1 MIDKLSRFTPV
12 TALNRDEMLFQ
23 AGRASVR
30 PPRIWKWLVGGL
42 TLSQSV
48 TLAAWFWL
56 TPITSNPVVPTLVVE
71 ATPLLIPETPPRAPA
86 SLTPDPSSY
95 LELSRRMTDDGFP
108 RSAPG
113 PNETGPVS
121 PPLTAGS
128 RLSASHHLNF

>member
-1 MIDKLSRFTPV
+1 MIDKLTQFTPV
-12 TALNRDEMLFQ
+12 TTLNRDEMLFQ

-42 TLSQSV
+42 TLSQSATV
-48 TLAAWFWL
+48 AAWFWL
-56 TPITSNPVVPTLVVE
+56 TPVTSPVVPTLVVE
-71 ATPLLIPETPPRAPA
+71 ATPLLIPETPPQAPS

-108 RSAPG
+108 RSAPV
-113 PNETGPVS
+113 PNETGPVT

-128 RLSASHHLNF
+128 RLGSISYLNF

>member
-12 TALNRDEMLFQ
+12 TTLNRDEMLFQ

-30 PPRIWKWLVGGL
+30 NPRIWKWLVGGL
-42 TLSQSV
+42 ALSQSV

-56 TPITSNPVVPTLVVE
+56 TPVTNSPVVPTLAVE
-71 ATPLLIPETPPRAPA
+71 ATPLLIPETPPQVPV
-86 SLTPDPSSY
+86 SPTPDPSSY
-95 LELSRRMTDDGFP
+95 IELSRRMTDDGFP
-108 RSAPG
+108 RLTPV

-128 RLSASHHLNF
+128 RLGSIHHLNF

>member
-12 TALNRDEMLFQ
+12 TTLNRDEMLFQ

-30 PPRIWKWLVGGL
+30 SPRIWKWLVCGL
-42 TLSQSV
+42 ALSQSA

-56 TPITSNPVVPTLVVE
+56 TPVITNPVVPALVVE
-71 ATPLLIPETPPRAPA
+71 ETPLLIPETPRALA
-86 SLTPDPSSY
+86 SPTPDPSSY

-108 RSAPG
+108 RSVPG

-128 RLSASHHLNF
+128 RLTASHHLNF